1 MEGKS
6 LDVAK
11 RELTEEG
18 LILKEVRRLAPHKV
32 FEGNR
37 PTNTILMRKLTPN
50 SLGALI
56 ALYEHKVFAQGLI
69 WGINSFDQFGVELGK
84 TMASNVLR
92 ELKLGVEGKRT
103 FDDDTSTNSML
114 RWCMNN
120 FE

>member
-1 MEGKS
+1 MGVPSFFLLKRIGSTS
-6 LDVAK
+6 LAAM
-11 RELTEEG
+11 G
-18 LILKEVRRLAPHKV
+18 MILIMLPMFLLA
-32 FEGNR
+32 
-37 PTNTILMRKLTPN
+37 M
-50 SLGALI
+50 
-56 ALYEHKVFAQGLI
+56 YEHSVYVQSVA
-69 WGINSFDQFGVELGK
+69 WGINAFDQFGVELGK